1 MKNQLRKIVVMLVIF
16 SMVINVTLEYTGNI
30 AKAAQDERVA
40 DNPSVETAGLE
51 TETEPEEHG
60 EEEEVMDAEE
70 AEEKDIA
77 VAFQLTEKWE
87 SHYNADIT
95 IENISKEK
103 INNWALR
110 FAFDNE
116 IEHIWNGSITSQE
129 ENVYTVKNAGW
140 NQDIEPGETV
150 TFGITVKYDV
160 DILEPYDYEMP
171 ICYTESEKEYEVT
184 YEQFSKWGN
193 QLNGQVTITNPTDER
208 IEDWKLDFEGN
219 IGITQIWNG
228 EIEQEEEGA
237 YTIGNKGYN
246 QNIEPHSS
254 VSFGFIA
261 TCEDDGMVLSDY
273 VLYEVTEYDESE
285 IDYEEEEY
293 YDPYKY
299 PGLEEDDFETEEEYE
314 AYMRKFESADVVSTM
329 TRMALKATKKIAS
342 YNTNVK
348 PEADPVEVKASMK
361 CKIVSLPEHAGQAA
375 QNFCVC
381 GDYIF
386 VVQRVKQDAYLS
398 RCSYGGVTQDG
409 VKLYHCEATMTLEG
423 FGHTETLEKIGGTNK
438 NPRFMMTCNPYE
450 KDNKRLPNDFTK
462 DIGFVTFKKGENAK
476 YSKVPRLTDLQY
488 ANAKQKAKKGAG
500 RIFRCYAAKNGSNT
514 LCIWAK
520 HEKDSEGGKSKDILI
535 STMDFD
541 KIYKLAKKGNGGF
554 SFKRSKET
562 ASERKTVKKA
572 FKSSYYQNKKYKNW
586 VYPSASFQSIDL
598 WGTNSVYFTSGGEKK
613 SSGKNRGICIGRMT
627 AKKSTTNYK
636 KEIHLT
642 FPKGLDYTYKEI
654 EGMKV
659 EDEKITF
666 MIAPSY
672 PVEYKNSETGEVLYT
687 DKLPQYLFT
696 IDRSKL
702 H

>member
-1 MKNQLRKIVVMLVIF
+1 MKKRFRKIVVFLVLF
-16 SMVINVTLEYTGNI
+16 CMVISGTIQYTGTV
-30 AKAAQDERVA
+30 AEAAQEEVTP
-40 DNPSVETAGLE
+40 DNPSVETDDV
-51 TETEPEEHG
+51 EEDEDSD
-60 EEEEVMDAEE
+60 EEETDKKE
-70 AEEKDIA
+70 IA
-77 VAFQLTEKWE
+77 VTFQLTEKWE

-95 IENISKEK
+95 IENISEEK
-103 INNWALR
+103 INNWVLR

-116 IEHIWNGSITSQE
+116 IEHIWNGSITRQE
-129 ENVYTVKNAGW
+129 ENIYTVKNAGW

-171 ICYTESEKEYEVT
+171 VCYTESEKEYEVT

-193 QLNGQVTITNPTDER
+193 QLNGQVTITNLTDER

-219 IGITQIWNG
+219 IQITQIWNG
-228 EIEQEEEGA
+228 EIEQEEEGV
-237 YTIGNKGYN
+237 YTIVNKGYN

-261 TCEDDGMVLSDY
+261 TCEDDGMVLTDY

-285 IDYEEEEY
+285 VDYEEEEF
-293 YDPYKY
+293 YDPYEY

-314 AYMRKFESADVVSTM
+314 AYLRKFESTDAVSTM
-329 TRMALKATKKIAS
+329 ARMMLKTAKKIIS

-348 PEADPVEVKASMK
+348 PAADPVEVKASMK
-361 CKIVSLPEHAGQAA
+361 CKIASLPEHAGQAA

-386 VVQRVKQDAYLS
+386 VVQRVKQNAYLS

-409 VKLYHCEATMTLEG
+409 VKLYHCEATMMLEG

-438 NPRFMMTCNPYE
+438 NPRFMMTCNPYYG
-450 KDNKRLPNDFTK
+450 KYKKKILKDFTR
-462 DIGFVTFKKGENAK
+462 DIGFITFKKSTKLLYE
-476 YSKVPRLTDLQY
+476 KVPRLTDLQY

-500 RIFRCYAAKNGSNT
+500 EVIRCYAAKNGANT
-514 LCIWAK
+514 LCIWAR
-520 HEKDSEGGKSKDILI
+520 HAKDSEGDESKDILI

-554 SFKRSKET
+554 SFKKSKET
-562 ASERKTVKKA
+562 ASERKAVKKA

-586 VYPSASFQSIDL
+586 IYPSASFQSIDL
-598 WGTNSVYFTSGGEKK
+598 WGTNSLYFTSGGEKK
-613 SSGKNRGICIGRMT
+613 LSGKNRGICIGRMT
-627 AKKSTTNYK
+627 AKKSTANYK
-636 KEIHLT
+636 KEVHLT